1 MNVLLTKT
9 TDGKKIAPKKTFSQW
24 KDDLKN
30 QINLTLTNH
39 MRNYGY
45 VNLND
50 FYASGIPQIH
60 WNNKEYLN
68 VNNFFA
74 DLNTWTIDQFIKNQL
89 WKTNFGKIIF
99 NRRVFHNL
107 NNQIQGEDILT
118 PNLVNELNYIINLT
132 IKPGEILTNSEGNSN
147 FKFFKY
153 EDWKIDN
160 SFFKVRYDGEWNQ
173 FFINLLSEL
182 GIKQSDI
189 KNGISGKQLYYSQI
203 VSQGLKRISAN
214 FNNLFKVSDYLY
226 QFDLFFNDESIS
238 FEINLV
244 CQDKNSNNPNMI
256 IPLIFEEQSTGFQ
269 YFFNLYFGLL
279 IGQNDKLKSGD
290 VVLMD
295 EPGSNLHVQGIIEL
309 RSILKQFTQATGIS
323 IILSTHSPFLVDFNY
338 LDEIRLIDRIGGV
351 VDINNNFQFN
361 KEGTSNSLKAI
372 TNALATYPN
381 SLIQYDDPIFI
392 MVEGITDYNY
402 LTGYKVYKINQLK
415 QELTNTANDKK
426 EVWLKLLHQYE
437 TLIFMPFN
445 GLGKNE
451 NDFNHVFK
459 SINDEYHQRKYK
471 FLIDGDDKG
480 EEFKNKFAK
489 QTINLTDLIKE
500 FNNVELKNRT
510 IEKLISDEDKQ
521 NFGLMIGNKI
531 EKHSNNSATFKYAM
545 IKGKASEQTYQNFA
559 VLFNNLLAKL
569 NNK

>member
-1 MNVLLTKT
+1 MSEKNKGRFVQISNFRNIGVSEKPQIICINRSVNSDYIGNLVLLIGPNNSGKTNVLKALNILNEGISFKSTDLPYSIFNPKETTFVKLFEDIESMNVLLTKT

-238 FEINLV
+238 F
-244 CQDKNSNNPNMI
+244 
-256 IPLIFEEQSTGFQ
+256 
-269 YFFNLYFGLL
+269 
-279 IGQNDKLKSGD
+279 
-290 VVLMD
+290 
-295 EPGSNLHVQGIIEL
+295 
-309 RSILKQFTQATGIS
+309 
-323 IILSTHSPFLVDFNY
+323 
-338 LDEIRLIDRIGGV
+338 
-351 VDINNNFQFN
+351 
-361 KEGTSNSLKAI
+361 
-372 TNALATYPN
+372 
-381 SLIQYDDPIFI
+381 
-392 MVEGITDYNY
+392 
-402 LTGYKVYKINQLK
+402 
-415 QELTNTANDKK
+415 
-426 EVWLKLLHQYE
+426 
-437 TLIFMPFN
+437 
-445 GLGKNE
+445 
-451 NDFNHVFK
+451 
-459 SINDEYHQRKYK
+459 
-471 FLIDGDDKG
+471 
-480 EEFKNKFAK
+480 
-489 QTINLTDLIKE
+489 
-500 FNNVELKNRT
+500 
-510 IEKLISDEDKQ
+510 
-521 NFGLMIGNKI
+521 
-531 EKHSNNSATFKYAM
+531 
-545 IKGKASEQTYQNFA
+545 
-559 VLFNNLLAKL
+559 
-569 NNK
+569 